1 MAVPLEAIAR
11 LESVLNHH
19 ATVINQIHRDV
30 QILIRKTDEQRDE
43 MISWHETL
51 LKHKVVFKGMYEKVA
66 DRMAFVKSLAAEV
79 AQLNAHNEKL
89 QAQNDEIRDEF
100 ANLQI
105 VMPALSTVDEA
116 TMVDSFFVGPPP
128 QEMCA
133 VQTD

>member
-11 LESVLNHH
+11 LERVLNHH

-30 QILIRKTDEQRDE
+30 QVLIKKTDEQRDE
-43 MISWHETL
+43 MITWQSTM
-51 LKHKVVFKGMYEKVA
+51 LKHKVVFKGIYEKVA
-66 DRMAFVKSLAAEV
+66 DRMAFVKQLAAEV

-116 TMVDSFFVGPPP
+116 TMVEGFFVGPSPIKN
-128 QEMCA
+128 
-133 VQTD
+133 